1 MIEKF
6 FSSPVFFA
14 KLMAMKRGIYET
26 VSEMDAIAA
35 VTDEPVPKEKRDELP
50 FAPIGRGK
58 HWTKEKFACSVFR
71 FTGTVPQSA
80 KGKKVVA
87 LIKVGA
93 EGEAY
98 VNGEP
103 VCAVTP
109 ILSTIDVGQPLFG
122 KQVVPLYEKAEG
134 GERINIEL
142 DCGNNGYV
150 GMFFYN
156 PRYIKADV
164 AVVNE
169 EKRDY
174 YYDCLAVFLTV
185 ATSGKSKFINENGVR
200 EMKKAFN
207 DSYALYKENKIAEAR
222 KILEPFFAEKQ
233 TEGVEYTAVGHGHLD
248 LAWKWPIREGKRK
261 AVRTFSNVVT
271 NLDDYDF
278 VFGASQAQMFEWV
291 EQTESGLFEKIK
303 KAVASGGIEIQ
314 GGMWT
319 ECDCNLPSGESII
332 RQFLYGGE
340 YFESRF
346 GKNSDVVWLPDAFG
360 FPATLPQI
368 FKGVGK
374 KYFMTIKLHRNKYN
388 KFPLQS
394 FEWVA
399 PDGSSVIAHIAPE
412 GSYCCS
418 ASPMAFVKADVKNVQ
433 KEAGNALVI
442 YGVSDGGGG
451 PGEGHL
457 EMLKRSGG
465 KYAPKAVSGSSVS
478 LFRKLEKKPLP
489 RYEGELYLET
499 HQGTLTVQA
508 KNKFYNL
515 LAERKMHVLEWLEAV
530 TGDKYERR
538 DELWKRILT
547 NQFHDI
553 LPGSSIERVHRE
565 SVEDYAEV
573 CALAEKA
580 ADERIKSLSGG
591 KGFTVINP
599 SPFAINEI
607 VVRGGETYRAV
618 CAPYSS
624 CEPIKCGSP
633 YLCAGEDYIENA
645 FLKVTVSKTTG
656 EITSVYDKIE
666 KKEYAKSGVFHS
678 LVIFSDPKSRY
689 DAWDIERDYLTKP
702 KKKPTLVK
710 TSFAVIA
717 DRATIISFYVHGK
730 TFIKQE
736 IYVKDT
742 KNIYFDTQTGW
753 SETHKMLRAVF
764 ETTIYSD
771 KANFDIQFGSIDRS
785 TKTETSEERAM
796 YEVCG
801 QKYAC
806 VGDEK
811 QGYFFVAGGSKF
823 GYRVQDGEVSLN
835 LLRAPTFPDENCDRG
850 EHSFTYAV
858 GFAPDKATVVK
869 DAYNFVNPP
878 LCVDEKVCIPSV
890 YGVKAEGVITETV
903 KCAEKGDGVV
913 IRAYERFGKAARGSF
928 VMPEGF
934 VAYETDMLENGE
946 KAVDFPIFK
955 PHEIKTYLLKKGK

>member
-6 FSSPVFFA
+6 FSSPIFFA
-14 KLMAMKRGIYET
+14 KLMAMKRGIYEK
-26 VSEMDAIAA
+26 VSELDALAA
-35 VTDEPVPKEKRDELP
+35 VTDEPVPKERWDELP
-50 FAPIGRGK
+50 FAPIRRGT
-58 HWTKEKFACSVFR
+58 HWTKKKFGCCVFR
-71 FTGTVPQSA
+71 FTGTVPEIA
-80 KGKKVVA
+80 KNKKVVA
-87 LIKVGA
+87 LIKAGA

-98 VNGEP
+98 INGEP

-134 GERINIEL
+134 GERVNMEL
-142 DCGNNGYV
+142 DCGHNGYC

-174 YYDCLAVFLTV
+174 YYDCLTVFLTV
-185 ATSGKSKFINENGVR
+185 ATVGKSEFITESNVR
-200 EMKKAFN
+200 ELKKAFN
-207 DSYALYKENKIAEAR
+207 ESYALYKDNKIAEAR
-222 KILEPFFAEKQ
+222 KILAPYIAEKQ
-233 TEGVEYTAVGHGHLD
+233 TKGVEYTAVGHGHLD
-248 LAWKWPIREGKRK
+248 LAWKWPLREGKRK

-271 NLDDYDF
+271 YLKDYDF

-291 EQTESGLFEKIK
+291 EQIESGLFEKIK
-303 KAVASGGIEIQ
+303 RAVASGGIEIQ

-319 ECDCNLPSGESII
+319 ECDCNVPSGESII
-332 RQFLYGGE
+332 RQFLYGGS
-340 YFESRF
+340 YFESKF

-433 KEAGNALVI
+433 KEVGDALVI

-457 EMLKRSGG
+457 EMLKRAGG
-465 KYAPKAVSGSSVS
+465 KFTPRAVSGSSVS
-478 LFRKLEKKPLP
+478 LFRKLESKELP

-499 HQGTLTVQA
+499 HQGTLTAQA
-508 KNKFYNL
+508 KNKYYNL
-515 LAERKMHVLEWLEAV
+515 LAERKMHILEWLEGI

-547 NQFHDI
+547 NQFHDV
-553 LPGSSIERVHRE
+553 LPGSSIGRVHSE
-565 SVEDYAEV
+565 SVQDYAEV

-580 ADERIKSLSGG
+580 TADRIKTLSCGS
-591 KGFTVINP
+591 GFTLLNP
-599 SPFAINEI
+599 SPFSINET
-607 VVRGGETYRAV
+607 VVHKGKLYRAI

-624 CEPIKCGSP
+624 CEPVPCDGANL
-633 YLCAGEDYIENA
+633 YAGEDYIENA
-645 FLKVTVSKTTG
+645 FLKVTVDKNTG
-656 EITSVYDKIE
+656 VVTSVYDKTN
-666 KKEYAKSGVFHS
+666 KREYASNGAFHS
-678 LVIFSDPKSRY
+678 LVIYSDPKSRY
-689 DAWDIERDYLTKP
+689 DAWDIERDYLTMP
-702 KKKPTLVK
+702 RKKPVLVK
-710 TSFAVIA
+710 TSFAVSP
-717 DRATIISFYVHGK
+717 DRAAIISSYVHGK
-730 TFIKQE
+730 SFIKQE
-736 IYVKDT
+736 IYIKDT
-742 KNIYFDTQTGW
+742 KHIYFDTQIGW

-764 ETTIYSD
+764 NPTIYTD

-811 QGYFFVAGGSKF
+811 QGYFFVTGGSKY
-823 GYRVQDGEVSLN
+823 GYRVQEGELSLN

-858 GFAPDKATVVK
+858 GFASDMCSVVK
-869 DAYNFVNPP
+869 DSYNFAYPP
-878 LCVDEKVCIPSV
+878 LCVDEKIRIPSV
-890 YGVKAEGVITETV
+890 YGVEAEGVITETV
-903 KCAEKGDGVV
+903 KCSESGEGVV
-913 IRAYERFGKAARGSF
+913 IRAYERFGKRVSGKF
-928 VMPEGF
+928 VMPDGF
-934 VAYETDMLENGE
+934 VAYETDMLERNE
-946 KAVDFPIFK
+946 RSVDKPTFA
-955 PHEIKTYLLKKGK
+955 PHEIKTFLLKKRK